1 MRQIRRACTAVLV
14 SIAMI
19 GTSGCGHSVHVHF
32 NNGPTKVRV
41 VVRRIEPQAL
51 SGTAP
56 GAEPADIAEP
66 EGRGHDLPTGR
77 RSAGALS
84 RNEIGLQRAATR
96 SGSRRSPDCMRSSG
110 G

>member
-41 VVRRIEPQAL
+41 GGSQDR
-51 SGTAP
+51 TA
-56 GAEPADIAEP
+56 GAQRDSA
-66 EGRGHDLPTGR
+66 GRGTGR
-77 RSAGALS
+77 HRWAGGA
-84 RNEIGLQRAATR
+84 R
-96 SGSRRSPDCMRSSG
+96 P
-110 G
+110 

>member
-41 VVRRIEPQAL
+41 GGSQDR
-51 SGTAP
+51 TA
-56 GAEPADIAEP
+56 GAQRDSA
-66 EGRGHDLPTGR
+66 GRGAGR
-77 RSAGALS
+77 HR
-84 RNEIGLQRAATR
+84 
-96 SGSRRSPDCMRSSG
+96 
-110 G
+110 